1 MSQLLQK
8 IKALYGKMHVT
19 HISYEKHGMNP
30 RHDWNIILF
39 ASCLALLFET
49 IFAFYFYTEI
59 NQGRLFIVTENNLD
73 REIKINDNLLEKI
86 VNEIKLRQKSLEA
99 IRQNKSVPPDP
110 SL

>member
-8 IKALYGKMHVT
+8 IKALYGKIHVT

-39 ASCLALLFET
+39 ASCLALLLET
-49 IFAFYFYTEI
+49 IFAFYFYTRI
-59 NQGRLFIVTENNLD
+59 NQGKLFVVTKND
-73 REIKINDNLLEKI
+73 SGKEITINSKLLGKIIDDIN
-86 VNEIKLRQKSLEA
+86 LRQKSLEN
-99 IRQNKSVPPDP
+99 IKQNKAVPGDP